1 MAGLP
6 MLGSPVS
13 DLFARLNGTVP
24 SVSHSLLTPLRAIAF
39 WTAIALPFLY
49 VPLLASGLESGSLR
63 MAFALLVVA
72 NVITLIV
79 GHPYARD

>member
-1 MAGLP
+1 

-13 DLFARLNGTVP
+13 DLFARFDGTVP
-24 SVSHSLLTPLRAIAF
+24 SISDSLLTPLRAVAF

-49 VPLLASGLESGSLR
+49 VPLLASGLESESVR

-72 NVITLIV
+72 NIVTLVV